1 MIQKLDKI
9 SKKNFL
15 VLGRVGIDIF
25 PDPPGTKTE
34 NAENF
39 FSCLGGSAA
48 NIAVALVNL
57 GNKASLLTTISDDA
71 LGRFAINE
79 LNKFQVDTSY
89 VYRVG
94 GESRLSFAV
103 IESRV
108 EDHQSIIYRNGAADL
123 KLNSRNIELVDFSN
137 FGCLIV
143 TGTSLAIEP
152 SRSATIDAIN
162 SANMAKIPIVFDI
175 DYRPY
180 TWLSKEEAALTYSK
194 IANWCDI
201 VVGNDIEFDII
212 AGNKKNGLIF
222 AKNLIKKNCLIVVY
236 KMGEHGSI
244 TFTKNNSFK
253 TGIFPVK
260 ALKPTGSGDAFMG
273 AFING
278 IKLGKSV
285 EESVKIGTASAAI
298 VVTRVGCSLAMP
310 NSDELKKFIESNSM
324 INTNEVLNNAYSSI

>member
-1 MIQKLDKI
+1 MQKLDKMG
-9 SKKNFL
+9 KKNFL
-15 VLGRVGIDIF
+15 ILGRAGIDIF

-39 FSCLGGSAA
+39 FPCLGGSAA

-71 LGRFAINE
+71 LGSFAINQ
-79 LNKFQVDTSY
+79 LNKFKVDTSH
-89 VYRVG
+89 VYKIA
-94 GESRLSFAV
+94 GEYRLSFAV

-123 KLNSRNIELVDFSN
+123 KLDSKNIELINFSN
-137 FGCLIV
+137 YGCLIV

-152 SRSATIDAIN
+152 SRTATINAIN
-162 SANMAKIPIVFDI
+162 FAKIEKIPIVFDI

-180 TWLSKEEAALTYSK
+180 TWLSKEEAAK
-194 IANWCDI
+194 IYCEVANSCDI
-201 VVGNDIEFDII
+201 VVGNDVEFDIMS
-212 AGNKKNGLIF
+212 GNKKNGLIF
-222 AKNLIKKNCLIVVY
+222 AKNLIKNNCLIVVY

-253 TGIFPVK
+253 TGIFPVN
-260 ALKPTGSGDAFMG
+260 ALKPTGAGDAFMG

-285 EESVKIGTASAAI
+285 EESVMKGTASAAI
-298 VVTRVGCSLAMP
+298 VVTRVGCSVAMP
-310 NSDELKKFIESNSM
+310 NLEELEEFIESNSI
-324 INTNEVLNNAYSSI
+324 INANKVLDNAYSSI

>member
-1 MIQKLDKI
+1 MQKLDKM
-9 SKKNFL
+9 SKKKFL
-15 VLGRVGIDIF
+15 VLGRAGIDIF
-25 PDPPGTKTE
+25 PHPPGMKTE

-57 GNKASLLTTISDDA
+57 GNKASLLTTIADDA
-71 LGRFAINE
+71 LGRFAINQ
-79 LNKFQVDTSY
+79 LNKFHVDTSY
-89 VYRVG
+89 VYKIG
-94 GESRLSFAV
+94 GESRLSLAV

-108 EDHQSIIYRNGAADL
+108 EDHQSIIYRNGASDL
-123 KLNSRNIELVDFSN
+123 KLNSKNIELVDFSN

-152 SRSATIDAIN
+152 SRTATIEAIN
-162 SANMAKIPIVFDI
+162 SAKIAKIPIVFDI

-180 TWLSKEEAALTYSK
+180 TWPSKEEAAMAYSR
-194 IANWCDI
+194 IANCCDI
-201 VVGNDIEFDII
+201 VVGNDIEFNIMS
-212 AGNKKNGLIF
+212 GNKKNGLIF

-236 KMGEHGSI
+236 KMGEYGSI

-253 TGIFPVK
+253 TGIFPVN
-260 ALKPTGSGDAFMG
+260 ALKPTGAGDAFMG

-285 EESVKIGTASAAI
+285 EESVNIGTASAAI
-298 VVTRVGCSLAMP
+298 VVTRVGCSVAMP
-310 NSDELKKFIESNSM
+310 NSEELMEFIESNSI